1 MPSGCF
7 KYLHNYG
14 PMLLR
19 YTGLLHFADT
29 FVLPSFFPPQL
40 EHERQVSAVATEELQ
55 RVKKKSEATQIA
67 YEQEEE
73 FITNRLLGRLED
85 LKADRAAL
93 AKQVEAEE
101 DFLVN
106 TLQRRLAKLH
116 QEKAAVEAKL
126 QGEQDSAATLQRRLT
141 ELSEEKKRLVTE
153 RAHLENTLEAEQE
166 HISLRLTK
174 QIEKLA
180 AEKANLA
187 REKADLARQVGDLS
201 SAVARTRRE
210 KVMLENTLEA
220 EEEAATNR
228 LQRQLEQVTNAY
240 RALEARLEAH
250 GVAAHAEGAPVID
263 PTIEWVYSGRSPSRA
278 SDRII
283 TNARRERSLSVSSS
297 SSMRDAAA
305 SLPSGRPSFDT
316 HLHTRESM
324 GGGGG
329 AGSGSGS
336 ILLNQ
341 SHSGPPT
348 GHQSAAS
355 SPDHRRRLAA
365 LNSQAAAA
373 ALIGA
378 LQSQTLSQ

>member
-1 MPSGCF
+1 MHF
-7 KYLHNYG
+7 LNDNA
-14 PMLLR
+14 
-19 YTGLLHFADT
+19 LHFPPT
-29 FVLPSFFPPQL
+29 FPPLSFQQL
-40 EHERQVSAVATEELQ
+40 EQQRQIAAVATEELKLV
-55 RVKKKSEATQIA
+55 RKKSEAAQIA

-73 FITNRLLGRLED
+73 FITNRLLGRLEG
-85 LKADRAAL
+85 LKGERVAL

-106 TLQRRLAKLH
+106 TLQRRLAKLNK
-116 QEKAAVEAKL
+116 EKAAVEAKL
-126 QGEQDSAATLQRRLT
+126 QGEQDSAATLQRRLA

-153 RAHLENTLEAEQE
+153 RAQLENTLEAEQE
-166 HISLRLTK
+166 HISLKLTK

-201 SAVARTRRE
+201 GAVARTRRE
-210 KVMLENTLEA
+210 KVALENTLEA

-228 LQRQLEQVTNAY
+228 LQRQLEQVTSAY

-250 GVAAHAEGAPVID
+250 GVAAHAEGAPIID

-278 SDRII
+278 SDRLL

-297 SSMRDAAA
+297 SSMRDAA
-305 SLPSGRPSFDT
+305 SLPGGRPSFDT
-316 HLHTRESM
+316 HLHSRDSRDSI

-329 AGSGSGS
+329 GGGGGSGN

-341 SHSGPPT
+341 SHSSGPPT
-348 GHQSAAS
+348 GHQSATS
-355 SPDHRRRLAA
+355 SPDHRKRLAA
-365 LNSQAAAA
+365 LNSQTAAA

-378 LQSQTLSQ
+378 LQSQTLQQSQ

>member
-1 MPSGCF
+1 M
-7 KYLHNYG
+7 
-14 PMLLR
+14 
-19 YTGLLHFADT
+19 A
-29 FVLPSFFPPQL
+29 Q
-40 EHERQVSAVATEELQ
+40 EELKL
-55 RVKKKSEATQIA
+55 VKKKSEAAQVA

-85 LKADRAAL
+85 LKGERAAL

-116 QEKAAVEAKL
+116 KEKAAVEAKL
-126 QGEQDSAATLQRRLT
+126 QGEQDGAAALQRRLHQ
-141 ELSEEKKRLVTE
+141 LSEEKKRLVSE
-153 RAHLENTLEAEQE
+153 RAQLENTLEAEQE
-166 HISLRLTK
+166 HISLKLTK

-201 SAVARTRRE
+201 SAVAQTRRE
-210 KVMLENTLEA
+210 KVQLENVLEA

-250 GVAAHAEGAPVID
+250 GVSAHAEGAPVID

-278 SDRII
+278 SDRLI

-297 SSMRDAAA
+297 SSMRDAA

-316 HLHTRESM
+316 HLHSRDSL
-324 GGGGG
+324 G
-329 AGSGSGS
+329 GSGSL
-336 ILLNQ
+336 LLNQ
-341 SHSGPPT
+341 SHSSGPPT